1 MGERTSPIPR
11 LRRVLPHEWGRSVL
25 TSPIPRLRRVLPH
38 ESGRWGRGQALVELS
53 LALPVLIVLVA
64 GVLEMGRGYSFAI
77 ETSDAARDAARYVA
91 GKTATTNGPGL
102 ASMCR
107 LVTADLAAVTSNV
120 SCATQVNHAPPFV
133 VTVDYA
139 KPVAG
144 QAVVAVYCG
153 TTANCTGTVQT
164 LYQSEVDV
172 FVYYGFSDLNVLG
185 GGITITGSSRATT
198 AWR

>member
-1 MGERTSPIPR
+1 MV
-11 LRRVLPHEWGRSVL
+11 RRGK
-25 TSPIPRLRRVLPH
+25 
-38 ESGRWGRGQALVELS
+38 GQALVEFA

-64 GVLEMGRGYSFAI
+64 GVLELGRGYAFAT

-102 ASMCR
+102 AAMCN
-107 LVTADLAAVTSNV
+107 LVTSDLAAVTTNV
-120 SCATQVNHAPPFV
+120 NCPVQVNHAPPFV
-133 VTVDYA
+133 AGTDYTN
-139 KPVAG
+139 PVAG

-153 TTANCTGTVQT
+153 TSANCTGAVQT

-172 FVYYGFSDLNVLG
+172 YVYYGFSDLNVLG

-198 AWR
+198 AW